1 MLHYLLSPFRVFD
14 TIPKTIPRLV
24 LSLGPIMERNPL
36 ETEKRS
42 GTDSQC
48 PRPKAAVA
56 EEVGSTVSDVDHDLV
71 RRFKQGDAEA
81 FPLLLDRY
89 QRSVFGMLRNMAPW
103 GKETAEDL
111 CQETFMRAFRGL
123 PCFQGGSKFKTWLF
137 RIATHVGI
145 TEIRKRRALKR
156 SGRTWSIH
164 GDEER
169 GIPMMEPISH
179 SPEPSEAL
187 SNSEELQRLRLAID
201 SIPPLWR
208 SVLVLRDQEG
218 KSYEEISEIL
228 GLPVGT
234 VRSRL
239 HRARSR
245 VREALEQM
253 GKGER

>member
-1 MLHYLLSPFRVFD
+1 MD
-14 TIPKTIPRLV
+14 NAGQPRTV
-24 LSLGPIMERNPL
+24 LGICYMMERDTL

-42 GTDSQC
+42 GTDSETS
-48 PRPKAAVA
+48 RPKAAVLK
-56 EEVGSTVSDVDHDLV
+56 EVGSTVCDVDHDLV
-71 RRFKQGDAEA
+71 TRFKRGDAEA

-123 PCFQGGSKFKTWLF
+123 PAFQGGAKFKTWLF

-164 GDEER
+164 GDEDR
-169 GIPMMEPISH
+169 GLPSIEPVS
-179 SPEPSEAL
+179 STEDPSEAL
-187 SNSEELQRLRLAID
+187 SKAEELVQLRMAID

-218 KSYEEISEIL
+218 RSYEEISEIL
-228 GLPVGT
+228 GVPVGT

-245 VREALEQM
+245 VREALGQM
-253 GKGER
+253 GRGEA

>member
-1 MLHYLLSPFRVFD
+1 
-14 TIPKTIPRLV
+14 
-24 LSLGPIMERNPL
+24 MERDTL

-42 GTDSQC
+42 GTDSEGSR
-48 PRPKAAVA
+48 PRASVVEENRSAVP
-56 EEVGSTVSDVDHDLV
+56 DVDQELV
-71 RRFKQGDAEA
+71 ARFKDGDGQA
-81 FPLLLDRY
+81 FALLLERY
-89 QRSVFGMLRNMAPW
+89 QRSVFGMLRNMSPW
-103 GKETAEDL
+103 GNETAEDL
-111 CQETFMRAFRGL
+111 CQETFMRAFHGL
-123 PCFQGGSKFKTWLF
+123 PAFQGGSKFKTWLF

-145 TEIRKRRALKR
+145 TEIRKRKALKR

-164 GDEER
+164 GDEDK
-169 GIPMMEPISH
+169 GISSIDPVS
-179 SPEPSEAL
+179 SAQDPSDALLKEEAL
-187 SNSEELQRLRLAID
+187 NCLRLAID

-245 VREALEQM
+245 VREALETM
-253 GKGER
+253 GMGREQA

>member
-1 MLHYLLSPFRVFD
+1 M
-14 TIPKTIPRLV
+14 V
-24 LSLGPIMERNPL
+24 LGLGFIMERGNL
-36 ETEKRS
+36 EAEKRS
-42 GTDSQC
+42 GTDSQN
-48 PRPKAAVA
+48 PRPKATVL
-56 EEVGSTVSDVDHDLV
+56 EEIGSTVSDVDHDLV
-71 RRFKQGDAEA
+71 ARFKRGDAEA

-123 PCFQGGSKFKTWLF
+123 PAFQGGSKFKTWLF

-156 SGRTWSIH
+156 AGRTWSIH
-164 GDEER
+164 GDEDR
-169 GIPMMEPISH
+169 GLPAFDPVS
-179 SPEPSEAL
+179 STQEPSEAL
-187 SNSEELQRLRLAID
+187 SKTEELAQLRLAID

-208 SVLVLRDQEG
+208 TVLVLRDQEG
-218 KSYEEISEIL
+218 RSYEEISEIL
-228 GLPVGT
+228 GVPVGT

-245 VREALEQM
+245 VREALEKM
-253 GKGER
+253 GRDER

>member
-1 MLHYLLSPFRVFD
+1 MRGD
-14 TIPKTIPRLV
+14 A
-24 LSLGPIMERNPL
+24 L

-42 GTDSQC
+42 GTDSEA
-48 PRPKAAVA
+48 PRPRPPVV
-56 EEVGSTVSDVDHDLV
+56 EEICSTEKDEDQELV
-71 RRFKQGDAEA
+71 RRFKEGDREA

-111 CQETFMRAFRGL
+111 CQETFMRVFRGL
-123 PCFQGGSKFKTWLF
+123 PAFQGGSKFKTWLF

-145 TEIRKRRALKR
+145 TEIRKRSALKR

-169 GIPMMEPISH
+169 GIPSRDPIA
-179 SPEPSEAL
+179 PTGDP
-187 SNSEELQRLRLAID
+187 SEELSHAEELERLRLAID
-201 SIPPLWR
+201 SIPALWR
-208 SVLVLRDQEG
+208 TVLVLRDQEG
-218 KSYEEISEIL
+218 RSYEEISEIL
-228 GLPVGT
+228 GVPVGT

-245 VREALEQM
+245 VREALEQWKG
-253 GKGER
+253 GKA